1 VIQRTRSAARSTSD
15 SEFSARTL
23 LGIGMLNILR
33 HRRVE
38 KVPRTTGQRMIH
50 LFCGSMIGDVD
61 LT

>member
-15 SEFSARTL
+15 RKFSARTL
-23 LGIGMLNILR
+23 LGIGILNTLR

-38 KVPRTTGQRMIH
+38 KVPMTKGQWMILH
-50 LFCGSMIGDVD
+50 FCGCVIGGVD